1 MLKAGPAK
9 KVTIYVARE
18 AKFRGQSVY
27 AAILDF
33 LFFRKISGAMV
44 SEGVA
49 GFGPDHHL
57 QTTQIVALSVN
68 LPMKIEFTESTEV
81 VDELLPKLHELA
93 GTGRIEVQETTVLKA
108 PGAAQ
113 HDVKPGT
120 APALKQQGKAKQ
132 MCIYIGE
139 KDKWHGRPL
148 HTALLESMRA
158 NDIAGATVY
167 QGILGYGANQR
178 IHQEKAL
185 HVSEDLPVMLS
196 AVDTEERLRA
206 FLPILDDMVLQGM
219 VVLSDVEITKY
230 THDVSASERRKE
242 ERQ

>member
-1 MLKAGPAK
+1 MLKAGAAK

-18 AKFRGQSVY
+18 TKFRGQPVY
-27 AAILDF
+27 SAILDF

-44 SEGVA
+44 SQGVA
-49 GFGPDHHL
+49 GFGADHHL
-57 QTTQIVALSVN
+57 QTTQIVAISVN

-81 VDELLPKLHELA
+81 VNELLPKLYELA
-93 GTGRIEVQETTVLKA
+93 GTGRIEVQDVTVLKA
-108 PGAAQ
+108 PDGPAANQ
-113 HDVKPGT
+113 GIVR
-120 APALKQQGKAKQ
+120 ALKQQGKAKQ

-139 KDKWHGRPL
+139 KDKWQGRPL

-167 QGILGYGANQR
+167 QGILGYGANRR

-185 HVSEDLPVMLS
+185 HLSEDMPVMLS
-196 AVDTEERLRA
+196 AVDTEEKLQA
-206 FLPILDDMVLQGM
+206 FLPILDDMVLQGL
-219 VVLSDVEITKY
+219 VVLSDVEVTKY
-230 THDVSASERRKE
+230 THDAAASERRKE